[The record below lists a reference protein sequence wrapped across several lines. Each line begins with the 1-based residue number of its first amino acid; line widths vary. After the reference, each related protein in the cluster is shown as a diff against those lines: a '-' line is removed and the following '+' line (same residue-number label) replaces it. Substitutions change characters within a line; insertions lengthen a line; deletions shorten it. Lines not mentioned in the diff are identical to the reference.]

1 MKKKVE
7 QGKFVPSEKEGSG
20 ILTHDN
26 RSPSTTGASSTT
38 VKKSCKS
45 NNEKSMV

>member
-20 ILTHDN
+20 IPTHDN